1 MTHHLT
7 PLGTLN
13 RHYWLAVTMAKASGA
28 DLVQAYADGRLSAEE
43 WADVVHRCRGCD
55 WVQQCECWL
64 GKSEWGA
71 QTVPSACMNAEVFE
85 WIKLPPAAAKT
96 GP

>member
-7 PLGTLN
+7 PLSTLN

-43 WADVVHRCRGCD
+43 WADVVHRCR
-55 WVQQCECWL
+55 
-64 GKSEWGA
+64 
-71 QTVPSACMNAEVFE
+71 
-85 WIKLPPAAAKT
+85 
-96 GP
+96 